1 MGIAL
6 TGAWRELLQAVTTDA
21 TGEMLATGLRL
32 ERFAVKEVRA
42 WMAGVTDRL
51 KAAWPEWT
59 PVTWEPA
66 GFENI
71 VLPDG
76 LAPEDV
82 SARQLLRKF
91 RNAKA
96 YFEGNGR
103 HEMRAWLEGVLLAAA
118 SEYADKCAALLTERW
133 TQRYES
139 MLADAAAFVREQL
152 LGFAAIYGGEDNAT
166 ADWHGLAAEIGKLA
180 DQFQG
185 MHAAAAGISPS

>member
-1 MGIAL
+1 
-6 TGAWRELLQAVTTDA
+6 
-21 TGEMLATGLRL
+21 
-32 ERFAVKEVRA
+32 
-42 WMAGVTDRL
+42 
-51 KAAWPEWT
+51 WT

-152 LGFAAIYGGEDNAT
+152 LGFAAIDGGEDNAT